1 MANNPESNATP
12 PAPAPP
18 ERRPLPQ
25 GYRQGIITAI
35 TVLLGF
41 TLAFLRFWGFEAEGE
56 WTHKS
61 FTAAIGFT
69 LALLLQVVALVRSLR
84 VEDDDVVEYRV
95 TVRLFVASAAVL
107 VANLIIAAAIYSG
120 VL

>member
-1 MANNPESNATP
+1 MDDSP
-12 PAPAPP
+12 PPKD
-18 ERRPLPQ
+18 PLPQ

-56 WTHKS
+56 WTYKS

-69 LALLLQVVALVRSLR
+69 LATVLQIVSLVRSLR
-84 VEDDDVVEYRV
+84 VEDDDVTEYRV
-95 TVRLFVASAAVL
+95 TVRLFVTSAIVL
-107 VANLIIAAAIYSG
+107 VVNLIIAAGIYSG
-120 VL
+120 AL